1 MTILDELKENIDFS
15 MPYSGNMQ
23 VCVVRAEDAGTYQST
38 EDMVGANIAVE
49 AESAGQKAVE
59 ADENL
64 SQAEMVAV
72 GAQSDTLMEVAA
84 GTSDVAVIDAV
95 MAYASVGEGT
105 SYSDLVVV
113 DGIELGKEEYGIGF
127 RKGSN
132 LVEAVN
138 TALQELTDEGVLDE
152 LQQKYPSVLVTLE
165 KSA

>member
-1 MTILDELKENIDFS
+1 MITVFTNANILDVIGETTIKNGSVLVEDGTIKE
-15 MPYSGNMQ
+15 
-23 VCVVRAEDAGTYQST
+23 
-38 EDMVGANIAVE
+38 VGANIAVE